1 MAKKSKKKVKKKT
14 KAKRRKPLRKK
25 SARTKSARKKPA
37 RKTVKPPKKNMRAER
52 DLEEGLR
59 ESFPGSD
66 PLAVTDPTRSIRE

>member
-14 KAKRRKPLRKK
+14 KAKRRKSAYKK
-25 SARTKSARKKPA
+25 LARKTPA
-37 RKTVKPPKKNMRAER
+37 RKSPKPPKKNMRAER

-66 PLAVTDPTRSIRE
+66 ALAVTDPTRSIKE

>member
-25 SARTKSARKKPA
+25 PTRKKPA

-59 ESFPGSD
+59 ETFPGSD

>member
-25 SARTKSARKKPA
+25 PARKKPA

-59 ESFPGSD
+59 ETFPGSD

>member
-1 MAKKSKKKVKKKT
+1 MAKKKKAKKAKANKAKKPKLKKT
-14 KAKRRKPLRKK
+14 KKSKVKR
-25 SARTKSARKKPA
+25 KPA
-37 RKTVKPPKKNMRAER
+37 RKSVRAKTIKQEKPGRDG